1 MGILDTILALVEAGV
16 EVGPYLKKLYESFTA
31 NTVPTQAELEDL
43 RAMEA
48 KLDARINEPLPPDGG
63 TYE

>member
-16 EVGPYLKKLYESFTA
+16 EVGPYLKKLYESFTN
-31 NTVPTQAELEDL
+31 NTVPSPAEIDDL

-48 KLDARINEPLPPDGG
+48 KLDARIEVVVPPEDDKWA
-63 TYE
+63 